1 MFLVL
6 IWWKRIGKHQNNEV
20 QKKMMLGYLDA
31 SNTLEDENIDLPFF
45 SFGDIVSA
53 TNNFAEDN
61 MLGQGGFGKV
71 YKGMLGENKEVAI
84 KRLSQGSGQG
94 VEEFRNEVVLIAK
107 LQHRNLVRLLG
118 CCIHGDEKLLIY
130 EYLPNKSLDS
140 FIFDR
145 GTVIGF
151 ISPFFQFRDL
161 ALPVS
166 SGLFKIHVPF
176 PDSPVCSVLQLNR

>member
-140 FIFDR
+140 FIF
-145 GTVIGF
+145 GM
-151 ISPFFQFRDL
+151 
-161 ALPVS
+161 
-166 SGLFKIHVPF
+166 FKLII
-176 PDSPVCSVLQLNR
+176 LYR